1 MHKLKLRSV
10 DTGRILKEEDYE
22 SLRLLD
28 DISDMYM
35 DKERSCYVYL
45 SNDDKWRIEF
55 VRMKVSVQDEGI
67 VYDLYFKMR
76 EVGVGVSEK
85 FII

>member
-10 DTGRILKEEDYE
+10 DTGRILKEEEYE

-35 DKERSCYVYL
+35 DKKRSCYVYL
-45 SNDDKWRIEF
+45 GKDDKWRIEF
-55 VRMKVSVQDEGI
+55 VRMKVSVYGEGI
-67 VYDLYFKMR
+67 VYDLYFNMR
-76 EVGVGVSEK
+76 EARVRV
-85 FII
+85 